1 MMISRGKLRS
11 ITEVCADC
19 TAPDPTWALLN
30 RGILVCDECCSVHRS
45 LGRHISQVKSL
56 KKGAWCPSQLSMVH
70 DLNSS
75 GANSIW
81 EYTLLDPGPY
91 KSERRKPNAK
101 DSLHP
106 TKADFIRAKHQNLA
120 FVHRPSKDEGPMFV
134 SDLNKQ
140 LYSSVRTANL
150 ETSLRLLSLGAD
162 PNYIHPERGNTPLHL
177 AAKTGQSSQV
187 ELLFIYGADP
197 MAQNKDGKTP
207 VDYARDAGHTDLVD
221 RLIEYHYEVTD
232 RLAYYLCGRKP
243 DHQSGQD
250 FIIPEMSDS
259 LDLSEFAK
267 DAKKKLQALPN
278 YLFEELVM
286 DVYDEVDRREND
298 AIWLSNQNHSAL
310 VTDRQIVRFLPVN
323 PEFSST
329 RNQGRQKLAKFN
341 AREFATLVIDILN
354 EVKRRQLGSCS
365 TTGATPRDRAPDL
378 RPVLCSGNTK
388 IDSAVSEEMGNLSD
402 DEPLYDSVASDDES
416 MEGNHKSLVE
426 QKVMTNTDLVI
437 GPPQETFTQV
447 ESGSEPVSKGSVSAL
462 LVKPT
467 DLITEQI
474 KDDRDVSELAEAVC
488 QKSEKRII
496 STRDRPESFASSDQS
511 DGPITLEEYLEV
523 KKQLATSEV
532 QINQLIQSNKDMSK
546 EINLLQNMVQ
556 KLMQENSHLR
566 SSILNNTSSSHSVS
580 QHVPNGFE
588 PPSGHYHP
596 ATGQKTTSDKREE
609 TSAIAFCP
617 PRGNQR
623 PQSMYEP
630 RERPYVQQDQQ
641 FSYSWETVSPTD
653 QKDSHAFPRD
663 DSGIGNIQSSHSPR
677 NSSEY
682 DNTSISFSSNSPRQ
696 QSRSNSLSPSS
707 ESPPLSSEMLQSKHS
722 LSNNK
727 SNLPSREEIDCKTE
741 QITKKIQ
748 ELLIS
753 AQEGKHE
760 NFIPCSEKIFR
771 AVTEIANIFPQ
782 GMQEDHIWSILK
794 QLRGSAS
801 RLQTECNTLLRE
813 NQPPI
818 DYRFVTQQ
826 VIQCAYDIAKTAKQ
840 LVTIFH

>member
-207 VDYARDAGHTDLVD
+207 VDYASRDAGHTDLVD

-426 QKVMTNTDLVI
+426 QKVMTNTD
-437 GPPQETFTQV
+437 
-447 ESGSEPVSKGSVSAL
+447 
-462 LVKPT
+462 
-467 DLITEQI
+467 
-474 KDDRDVSELAEAVC
+474 
-488 QKSEKRII
+488 
-496 STRDRPESFASSDQS
+496 SFASSDQS